1 MSNMTVLD
9 SLEEDRY
16 SRVGRQMLPLNT
28 EDSKFDLSEKS
39 SSSPLH
45 SPMNPYVLFDDP
57 IYATTAMTNK
67 PEKPVKPAKTSTL
80 ERAKRHHLEKSGSLE
95 KLLDNDDD
103 SPQEVPTR
111 YDVAICMYNSKNEC
125 STYVVSQ

>member
-1 MSNMTVLD
+1 MTVLD

-16 SRVGRQMLPLNT
+16 SRVGRQMLPINT
-28 EDSKFDLSEKS
+28 EDSTFDLSEKT

-57 IYATTAMTNK
+57 IYATTAMTNI

-80 ERAKRHHLEKSGSLE
+80 ERAKRHLLQKSGSLE

-111 YDVAICMYNSKNEC
+111 YVAICMYNSKNEC
-125 STYVVSQ
+125 STYIVNQ